1 MDPTK
6 ARGANPMIKLP
17 NPFMEAPMPAARV
30 SPAVVTEPS
39 VLVREFSG
47 DGPCL
52 TLGRLT
58 KTTSQFYFYEE
69 WKGEARYE
77 GVKRIRING
86 KDRYSPAHIVPCPSC
101 RDHAE
106 AGIPAESTAEAED

>member
-1 MDPTK
+1 
-6 ARGANPMIKLP
+6 MIKLP
-17 NPFMEAPMPAARV
+17 NPFMEAPMPTARV
-30 SPAVVTEPS
+30 SPAVVAKPS
-39 VLVREFSG
+39 VIVREFSG
-47 DGPCL
+47 VGPCL

-86 KDRYSPAHIVPCPSC
+86 EGRYSPAHIVPCPSC
-101 RDHAE
+101 GDHAKTD
-106 AGIPAESTAEAED
+106 IRAESNGDD

>member
-1 MDPTK
+1 
-6 ARGANPMIKLP
+6 MIKLP
-17 NPFMEAPMPAARV
+17 NPFMEASMPAARV
-30 SPAVVTEPS
+30 SPVVVAKPS
-39 VLVREFSG
+39 VIVRAFSG
-47 DGPCL
+47 AGPCL

-86 KDRYSPAHIVPCPSC
+86 EGRYSPAHIVPCPSC
-101 RDHAE
+101 ADHANTP
-106 AGIPAESTAEAED
+106 IRAESTGATEN